1 MTRQGGELAVER
13 IAVDAAGAA
22 VMFDLGERT
31 WRRHDAA
38 GLVPQPVRLGGAVR
52 WPVDELQAWAAAG
65 CPPRHKWAQM
75 KGNGR

>member
-1 MTRQGGELAVER
+1 MTPQDGERAPTP
-13 IAVDAAGAA
+13 IAVDAAAAA
-22 VMFDLGERT
+22 VMFGMGERT

-52 WPVDELQAWAAAG
+52 WPVDELQAWCAAG